1 MPVVLRLLGL
11 LKPAGK
17 VLGVTFII
25 LLLVGMVFGTDWAR
39 LGPLIIPLVLLLIA
53 LRSASRFLHLDIL
66 SPLTRFIRARLTSR
80 RQ

>member
-17 VLGVTFII
+17 LLGVTLII
-25 LLLVGMVFGTDWAR
+25 LLVVGLVFGTDWAR